1 MTQNKTAAVLVGH
14 GSLHSD
20 SGVAMVQVAAL
31 LREQGIAPV
40 VEAGFLNFSQP
51 TMAEAVAKVVV
62 QGATTVIIQPYF
74 LIEGHYVRND
84 LRQAVGTLAA
94 TYQTVR
100 FTIAEVLGDHGA
112 MLDLACKRLTAID
125 AAPAVQQAETGVLF
139 VAHGTPVAEANA
151 PIIRLLQQARDRFG
165 YHQAGIGYL
174 DCNQPDI
181 ATAFDQL
188 VANGVM
194 RLTVLPYFL
203 HLGRHVRSDLPALF
217 AEARQRHPHV
227 EIQVAHHLDYDPLL
241 AQVAAERIMTA
252 VN

>member
-1 MTQNKTAAVLVGH
+1 MTQTKIAAVLVGH

-20 SGVAMVQVAAL
+20 SGLAMMQVAGL
-31 LREQGIAPV
+31 LREQGIAPI

-51 TMAEAVAKVVV
+51 TMAEAVATVVA

-74 LIEGHYVRND
+74 LIEGYYVRHD
-84 LRQAVGTLAA
+84 LRQAVRRLAA
-94 TYQTVR
+94 TYPAVH
-100 FTIAEVLGDHGA
+100 FSMGAVLGDHDA
-112 MLDLACKRLTAID
+112 MLKLACKRLTAVD
-125 AAPAVQQAETGVLF
+125 SLPVAQPEASGLLF
-139 VAHGTPVAEANA
+139 VAHGTPIEEANA

-165 YHQAGIGYL
+165 YRQAAVGYL

-181 ATAFDQL
+181 PAAFDQL
-188 VANGVM
+188 VATGVT

-203 HLGRHVRSDLPALF
+203 HLGRHVRTDLPALF
-217 AEARQRHPHV
+217 DQARQRHPQV

-241 AQVAAERIMTA
+241 AQVAGERIRAA